1 MNTKCRHGLVL
12 DMFCEECSAEAYG
25 RYGDGLRNIAGPA
38 YQRYSGAE
46 TLHIEGA
53 KPTNPKDALATDKAP
68 LHLVPAAFK
77 AYTAM
82 ALAEGM
88 LKYGAHNWRA
98 AGARASIY
106 RSALDRHID
115 KWWNGE
121 DCDPKTGVHHL
132 ANAAACLAILI
143 DAAVSD
149 NLTDDRPPAQG
160 NLSSLLDD
168 RVPETIARLR
178 DTFGNANPKH
188 WTINDE
194 ITNEGE

>member
-1 MNTKCRHGLVL
+1 MRHVAVPCAHGTAPGVFCGKCAA
-12 DMFCEECSAEAYG
+12 SAYG
-25 RYGDGLRNIAGPA
+25 AFAQKEAGPA
-38 YQRYSGAE
+38 YQRYSGADAL
-46 TLHIEGA
+46 TLEST
-53 KPTNPKDALATDKAP
+53 KPSNPKDAIATDKAP

-88 LKYGAHNWRA
+88 MKYGAHNWRA
-98 AGARASIY
+98 AGVRASIY
-106 RSALDRHID
+106 RSALDRHLD

-149 NLTDDRPPAQG
+149 KLTDDRPPAQG